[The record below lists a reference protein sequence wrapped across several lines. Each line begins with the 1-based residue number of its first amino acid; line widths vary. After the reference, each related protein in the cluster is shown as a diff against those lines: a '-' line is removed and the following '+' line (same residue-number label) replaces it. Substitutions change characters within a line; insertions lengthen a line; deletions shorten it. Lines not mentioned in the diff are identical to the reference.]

1 MNEEK
6 SNSMKTSTRKRKIG
20 HIPALEVTLK
30 SYRNSLLPLIV
41 YYHGWQINKELMLT
55 QGRKLAE
62 RGFRVVLPDA
72 ANHGERK
79 QPISSIPSLTFF
91 NSIHTNLFE
100 FSFIIDYFQKR
111 RLADNRIGVGG
122 VSMGGMTTC
131 ALLTHNPNIQ
141 AAACVMGTPKL
152 LAYRERIEIHA
163 GASNRFLPGDYQD
176 LTSWIP
182 KYDLSLQPEK
192 LANRS
197 LFIWHGQRD
206 WIVPYD
212 RVEEFVDE
220 NPNLN
225 LNVHFEDADHLVE
238 IKTMEKVADFFEK
251 KMNI

>member
-1 MNEEK
+1 
-6 SNSMKTSTRKRKIG
+6 MKTSTRKRQIG
-20 HIPALEVTLK
+20 NIPALEVTLESNK
-30 SYRNSLLPLIV
+30 NSLLPLII

-72 ANHGERK
+72 ANHGERS
-79 QPISSIPSLTFF
+79 QPMSRIPSLAFF

-100 FSFIIDYFQKR
+100 FGFIVDYFQKR
-111 RLADNRIGVGG
+111 KLADDRIGVGG

-152 LAYRERIEIHA
+152 MAYRERIEMHA
-163 GASNRFLPGDYQD
+163 GEANRFLPDDYQD

-182 KYDLSLQPEK
+182 KYDLSLQSEK
-192 LANRS
+192 LGTRP

-206 WIVPYD
+206 WIVPYN
-212 RVEEFVDE
+212 RVEEFVKA
-220 NPNLN
+220 NPELN
-225 LNVHFEDADHLVE
+225 LDVHFEEADHLVE
-238 IKTMEKVADFFEK
+238 VKTMEKVADFFERE
-251 KMNI
+251 MNN